1 MMSDENELRTSGT
14 VASTAHEIIRRFE
27 ELNQARDRALNEG
40 RQVIRLSAN
49 SIRAVHRGEFEEAA
63 RLMAEAE
70 TMLGE
75 VVQHLVPYPS
85 IYWAGYVQDAMK
97 EFAEA
102 RVTYAL
108 VHGDPIPAPGDLVV
122 EDAPYLNA
130 LAEAASELRRGAL
143 DRLRA
148 DDQAE
153 AIRLLEQMD
162 DIYDLLA
169 TIDFPDAI
177 TGGLRRTTDQLRA
190 VLERTRGDVTVTMSQ
205 KRLEQALNETEERIA
220 QLNQGDSS
228 RSRSDGSI

>member
-1 MMSDENELRTSGT
+1 MSDESSGLPKGS
-14 VASTAHEIIRRFE
+14 VAATAQEIIKRFD
-27 ELNQARDRALNEG
+27 ELNHARDRALNEG

-49 SIRAVHRGEFEEAA
+49 SIRAVHRGDFEEAA

-70 TMLGE
+70 MLLDE
-75 VVQHLVPYPS
+75 VVQHLAPYPS

-97 EFAEA
+97 EYAES
-102 RVTYAL
+102 RVTYSL
-108 VHGDPIPAPGDLVV
+108 VHGDPIPNPEDLGI

-130 LAEAASELRRGAL
+130 LAEAASELRREAL

-153 AIRLLEQMD
+153 AIRLLSRMD
-162 DIYDLLA
+162 DIYDLLV

-190 VLERTRGDVTVTMSQ
+190 VLERTRGDVTITMTQ
-205 KRLEQALNETEERIA
+205 KRLEEALHESEQRLDKA
-220 QLNQGDSS
+220 NQGS
-228 RSRSDGSI
+228 

>member
-1 MMSDENELRTSGT
+1 MSSENAEMATGN
-14 VASTAHEIIRRFE
+14 VASGAQEIIRRFE
-27 ELNQARDRALNEG
+27 ELNHVRDRALNEG

-49 SIRAVHRGEFEEAA
+49 SIRAVHRAEFEEAA

-70 TMLGE
+70 TLLGE
-75 VVQHLVPYPS
+75 VVKHLAPYPS
-85 IYWAGYVQDAMK
+85 IYWTGYVQDAMK

-108 VHGDPIPAPGDLVV
+108 VHDDPIPSPSDLGI
-122 EDAPYLNA
+122 EDAPYLNS
-130 LAEAASELRRGAL
+130 LAEAASELRREAL

-153 AIRLLEQMD
+153 AIRLLSQMD
-162 DIYDLLA
+162 DIYDLLV

-190 VLERTRGDVTVTMSQ
+190 VLERTRGDVTVTMTQ
-205 KRLEQALNETEERIA
+205 KRLEQALHETEQRLDRI
-220 QLNQGDSS
+220 NQGS
-228 RSRSDGSI
+228 